1 MAGLAGR
8 RRMGGRRSRRIRRV
22 VAVLLLLTAGVM
34 AVAGRAAPA
43 PGVRVL
49 AVTRDLPTGANLT
62 SADVAVVSDPTPPD
76 GALRTTQQAIG
87 RQLSAPVR
95 KGELL
100 TDVRLV
106 STGRPDPGAGRVAVP
121 VRPADPATV
130 DLLTPGIHVAVL
142 AVAET
147 GQATV
152 LATDAVV
159 LAIPPPSKSEPDK
172 RLVVLAVPS
181 ASADRITAAGVSGAL
196 ALRFT

>member
-1 MAGLAGR
+1 M
-8 RRMGGRRSRRIRRV
+8 
-22 VAVLLLLTAGVM
+22 VAVLLLIAAGVT
-34 AVAGRAAPA
+34 AVAGRPGPPA
-43 PGVRVL
+43 GSRVL
-49 AVTRDLPTGANLT
+49 AVTRDLPTGATLT
-62 SADVAVVSDPTPPD
+62 DADVATVSAADPPD
-76 GALRTTQQAIG
+76 GALGVASQAVG

-95 KGELL
+95 KGEVL

-142 AVAET
+142 AVAES
-147 GQATV
+147 GQATL
-152 LATDAVV
+152 LAPDAVV

-172 RLVVLAVPS
+172 RLVVLAVPTG
-181 ASADRITAAGVSGAL
+181 AADRITAIGVSGAL